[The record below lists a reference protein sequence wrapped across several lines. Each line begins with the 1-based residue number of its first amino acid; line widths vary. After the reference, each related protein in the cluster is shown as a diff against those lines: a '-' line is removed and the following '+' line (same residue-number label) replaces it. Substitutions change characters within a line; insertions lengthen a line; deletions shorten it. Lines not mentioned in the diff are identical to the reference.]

1 MESGQKESLETRHC
15 SVRNCFSSTSKPFWS
30 WNRIGHGVQIVKT
43 FWFRYPFWTFLISL
57 SNLKFRIKSP
67 QTRMKSGKMK
77 KHPLVSKPRG
87 FRLQRM
93 FQFAFSSL
101 WEENRG
107 FAPSSRR
114 EQQSTGL
121 LHLAG
126 FESTLQ
132 NAYTSQKH
140 HPNGWCFWLE
150 KVECFDRNGS
160 RGCTACSG
168 GCISFL
174 GGCKQQRGCN

>member
-1 MESGQKESLETRHC
+1 MHLNVIGAKRIFRNKTLFGQKL
-15 SVRNCFSSTSKPFWS
+15 FFIYK
-30 WNRIGHGVQIVKT
+30 QA
-43 FWFRYPFWTFLISL
+43 LL
-57 SNLKFRIKSP
+57 NLKSNW
-67 QTRMKSGKMK
+67 TW
-77 KHPLVSKPRG
+77 G

-140 HPNGWCFWLE
+140 HPFGWCF
-150 KVECFDRNGS
+150 
-160 RGCTACSG
+160 
-168 GCISFL
+168 
-174 GGCKQQRGCN
+174 